1 MAGASAIRSSTQTA
15 NPAVPRPA
23 NDPFPERRA
32 RRRSV
37 RRTPRRIQHEE
48 HINHE
53 RWAIPYGDLI
63 TLLLAFFVV
72 MYSIS
77 QVNEGKYRV
86 LAQSIATAFKGIP
99 HVIQPIQAGEQPT
112 QSPLISAI
120 QSLQPAAPDGSPTPR
135 MLVKPAAP
143 KLPAVT
149 SDAPPPQL
157 AHVADDMQKALSAL
171 VNAHQVLIKRHAQWV
186 EVEISTDILF
196 PSGVAELTSEA
207 QDALGRI
214 AGILAPLSNP
224 LRVEGYTDDKP
235 IHTIQFP
242 SNWELSASRAASVA
256 RLFIAHGVAPQRL
269 AVIGW
274 GAYRPVASNDTAA
287 GRNANRRVE
296 ILILGGTRL
305 PDRFY
310 DNAPMRNE
318 DTGHDEAGS
327 ATGTAVPTTEQG
339 Q

>member
-1 MAGASAIRSSTQTA
+1 MAEASAIRSDAQ
-15 NPAVPRPA
+15 PAEPAAQRPA

-32 RRRSV
+32 RRRRST
-37 RRTPRRIQHEE
+37 RRTPRRVQHEE

-86 LAQSIATAFKGIP
+86 LAQSIATAFSGIP
-99 HVIQPIQAGEQPT
+99 HVVEPIQAGEQPT
-112 QSPLISAI
+112 QSPLISTI
-120 QSLQPAAPDGSPTPR
+120 QSLQPAAPDGSPVPR

-143 KLPAVT
+143 GLPPVT
-149 SDAPPPQL
+149 DDKPPPQL
-157 AHVADDMQKALSAL
+157 AHVADDMQKALEAL
-171 VNAHQVLIKRHAQWV
+171 VDAHQVLIKRHAQWV

-196 PSGVAELTSEA
+196 PSGVAELTPQA

-235 IHTIQFP
+235 IHTAQFP
-242 SNWELSASRAASVA
+242 SNWELSAARAASVA

-274 GAYRPVASNDTAA
+274 GAYRPVTSNDTAA

-310 DNAPMRNE
+310 DNAPM
-318 DTGHDEAGS
+318 GSGASAGD
-327 ATGTAVPTTEQG
+327 AAG
-339 Q
+339 QDAGAAEHAP